1 VNFFKYRTFRTTTEI
16 CNLSLGAVGA
26 AEGSRAAGTR
36 APGGRRTH
44 STQPKSSVNTSKC
57 R

>member
-1 VNFFKYRTFRTTTEI
+1 MNFFKYRTFRTTTEI